1 MENDLP
7 CRHRSRVDA
16 AQDPGGEDVTRSD
29 GGLEYPCRKC
39 GAFVPSRA
47 VRCHRCGTKVST
59 EEDSVEVILY
69 ELTDL
74 LSDDEEDGE
83 PGGSHDGGEIPPEK
97 APEDV
102 DSESARPRPKV
113 RYKKVKR

>member
-1 MENDLP
+1 MDGVLGAG
-7 CRHRSRVDA
+7 RDVLDG
-16 AQDPGGEDVTRSD
+16 PGGVDLNGSD
-29 GGLEYPCRKC
+29 DRLEHPCRKC

-47 VRCHRCGTKVST
+47 VRCHRCGTNVST

-74 LSDDEEDGE
+74 LRDDEEDKG
-83 PGGSHDGGEIPPEK
+83 PGRSPDGGEIPPEK
-97 APEDV
+97 APEEV
-102 DSESARPRPKV
+102 DSESARPRQKV